1 MEPIAN
7 TFMRLRDRFG
17 TVPLYERRLARITE
31 TMALLEADVA
41 GAKTS
46 LSRAIAGELM
56 AEELVR
62 HAVWLFACGAAI
74 DAVWAVTESALDAV
88 ERSLSL
94 RRAGVEGLHGGFVPF
109 DFSTTPTVLNTYAFF
124 AITACMAPSQAT
136 LDQFF
141 SLVTP
146 GKEPEELFDRLAR
159 VFAAERPLAAR
170 YPKMQCLPDWT
181 KPVRAALARPAEARA
196 AALGVCMKNWPA
208 TMRPF
213 GLKTKPKEWHDLF
226 PYFAFE
232 IALAVC
238 AYDIDDSGF
247 RDHPFYPRELVDHY
261 RKHIRMTRDAA
272 RPIGIDPGMPE
283 VVAVRKPRADLTK
296 SKRKGIARWLE
307 LVTSGDGDAVDA
319 VIVQVGKPR
328 KVDDIWELLAALTD
342 EVQYALQAD
351 VKDDESLA
359 AQAEALAARLG
370 LGEFAP
376 PEDPPAGAARVEE
389 VLRTFDGWLG
399 QRGHQLVAIKND
411 DDAVHAVA
419 VRQAQLQ
426 ELLDLS
432 GALGIRAKV
441 SAPPFI

>member
-1 MEPIAN
+1 MEPM
-7 TFMRLRDRFG
+7 TPTGQVLRDPFG
-17 TVPLYERRLARITE
+17 PVAFYEQQLRRLSDGIAHFQSDF
-31 TMALLEADVA
+31 AEAQSPKD
-41 GAKTS
+41 
-46 LSRAIAGELM
+46 RAVSSGLM
-56 AEELVR
+56 SKDL
-62 HAVWLFACGAAI
+62 
-74 DAVWAVTESALDAV
+74 
-88 ERSLSL
+88 L
-94 RRAGVEGLHGGFVPF
+94 RRAVFSFASGSAIADVQTATEIALTAVARAFSFRVEVEGLLSFMPF
-109 DFSTTPTVLNTYAFF
+109 HFSTIPTVLNTYAVF
-124 AITACMAPSQAT
+124 AITACTAPSQNT
-136 LDQFF
+136 LDEFF
-141 SLVTP
+141 TLVTP
-146 GKEPEELFDRLAR
+146 GDEPEELFDRLAR
-159 VFAAERPLAAR
+159 VFAAGRPLAAR

-283 VVAVRKPRADLTK
+283 VVSVRKPRADLTK

-399 QRGHQLVAIKND
+399 QRGHQLVAINND

>member
-1 MEPIAN
+1 METVTIKSP
-7 TFMRLRDRFG
+7 RDPFG
-17 TVPLYERRLARITE
+17 EVPLYE
-31 TMALLEADVA
+31 MALDRFTPDIDPFEAEPAQSISAKDLAVKHTLSSTDLIKRAVYGYACGESTVQVLKLTELALSDVA
-41 GAKTS
+41 
-46 LSRAIAGELM
+46 
-56 AEELVR
+56 
-62 HAVWLFACGAAI
+62 HAF
-74 DAVWAVTESALDAV
+74 
-88 ERSLSL
+88 SL
-94 RRAGVEGLHGGFVPF
+94 RQALVEKLPSTFAPF
-109 DFSTTPTVLNTYAFF
+109 HLSTIPVVLNTFAFF
-124 AITACMAPSQAT
+124 AITACMAPSQNT

-159 VFAAERPLAAR
+159 VFAPERPLAVR

-261 RKHIRMTRDAA
+261 RTHIRNTRDAA

-283 VVAVRKPRADLTK
+283 VVTVRKPRVDLAK
-296 SKRKGIARWLE
+296 SKRKGLARWLE
-307 LVTSGDGDAVDA
+307 LVTSGDGDAVEA
-319 VIVQVGKPR
+319 VIAQVGKPR
-328 KVDDIWELLAALTD
+328 KVGDIWELLAALTD

-370 LGEFAP
+370 FGEFAP

-399 QRGHQLVAIKND
+399 QRGHQLVAINND

-419 VRQAQLQ
+419 VRQAWLQ